1 MNIVNIYEYYDNGQ
15 IRLEKNYKDNHLD
28 GKWTEWYENG
38 QIIKESTF
46 ENGQIIKES
55 KFKDGV
61 CISGDCP

>member
-15 IRLEKNYKDNHLD
+15 IKAEENYKDDEKD
-28 GKWTEWYENG
+28 GKLTYWYENG